1 MRAQGFQPRIPV
13 FGADAGIELLVHYEV
28 VCVGQNPARR
38 RQHVRPSGI
47 RLNIHSNSVAPAS
60 IILFER
66 CALHEQAYH
75 VPAQTGCRKALSC
88 AGR

>member
-1 MRAQGFQPRIPV
+1 MRANGFRIVFMVLHAFHDIRHIDFALTCAQQGFQPRIPV

-47 RLNIHSNSVAPAS
+47 RLNIHSNSVVS
-60 IILFER
+60 GEHHI
-66 CALHEQAYH
+66 
-75 VPAQTGCRKALSC
+75 V
-88 AGR
+88 